1 MPKISFIGYGI
12 AAVAQFLTAAIWPWL
27 FFNEK

>member
-1 MPKISFIGYGI
+1 MFIGYGI
-12 AAVAQFLTAAIWPWL
+12 AAATQFLTAAVWPWL